1 MTTYFL
7 HKLRVGFFQEK
18 KRHGKRK
25 CYREELFVLNLRDL
39 VLENMEKASVWVS
52 VWCVCVCVCVGVGG
66 VCMVCVV
73 CVCVWVVCVW
83 CVVCVCVVC
92 VCVCECGW
100 CFF

>member
-52 VWCVCVCVCVGVGG
+52 VWCVCVCVCVW
-66 VCMVCVV
+66 
-73 CVCVWVVCVW
+73 VWVVCVW
-83 CVVCVCVVC
+83 CVWCVCVWCVCVCVSVGG
-92 VCVCECGW
+92 V
-100 CFF
+100 FFK